1 MMEFIRTYAHSWAVK
16 ILFGIIVIVFVF
28 FGVNSFN
35 APRADVVA
43 MVNDTP
49 ILAKAYSRSL
59 ELAVDNLRRS
69 DPSLDQDAL
78 FRMGLRRDVLMKM
91 VADLLMV
98 QDATRQ
104 GVTVSDEE
112 LRQTIMSMSFF
123 LDERGQFDPQR
134 YRGILSRQN
143 QSVREFEDNVRN
155 EMLVQKLTDAVTSAI
170 SMTDAETRDFF
181 LYTRMQA
188 VLDYVPVTTADFVQ
202 DVEVTQEEI
211 ADWYAQRN
219 ETFRT
224 APRLELTALVFT
236 PDALARNE
244 TVSAEQVQAFYA
256 ANKDRLFTQEDRVRA
271 RHILLRVE
279 QNATPA
285 EAGAVLEQI
294 RGIKTRLDNGED
306 FTALAQELSED
317 TSNIVGGD
325 LGWFDRGQMVPAFE
339 AVAFSLKPGEIS
351 DPVRTDFGYH
361 LIKCEAREE
370 AGVKAFED
378 VKEEILQRL
387 AREQA
392 ASRVADSLDLALE
405 RILAGEAFDSV
416 GKDLDVPV
424 QTTPLLTRAEMT
436 ARFAMEPEAAEAL
449 FLMEAGEVSDAPL
462 PLEDGYL
469 LVRVVNKAPAAIKP
483 LVEVQDDVAARVK
496 AEKALL
502 KAKDAAEALAKELRE
517 TPDAHAD
524 RVRTTEP
531 FSRSEAI
538 PALGASESLLRAAFD
553 AEPGAWLET
562 PFTLDDGFAVVR
574 VAKRLQPEDAQW
586 DAEKSLW
593 KDHLTQRKQQ
603 EMLEAYVQALQQQAK
618 ITINNPKFFE

>member
-294 RGIKTRLDNGED
+294 RGIKARLDNGED

-370 AGVKAFED
+370 AGVRTFED

-405 RILAGEAFDSV
+405 RILAGEAFDTV

-574 VAKRLQPEDAQW
+574 VAKRLPPEDAQW

>member
-1 MMEFIRTYAHSWAVK
+1 MMEFIRNYAHSWAVK

-69 DPSLDQDAL
+69 NPSLDQDTMI
-78 FRMGLRRDVLMKM
+78 RMGLRRDVLMKM
-91 VADLLMV
+91 VSDLLMV

-143 QSVREFEDNVRN
+143 QTVREFEDNVRN

-170 SMTDAETRDFF
+170 AMTDTETRDFF

-188 VLDYVPVTTADFVQ
+188 VLDYVPVTIADFVQ

-294 RGIKTRLDNGED
+294 RGIKARLDNGED

-370 AGVKAFED
+370 AGVRTFED

-405 RILAGEAFDSV
+405 RILAGEAFDTV

-574 VAKRLQPEDAQW
+574 VAKRLPPEDAQW

>member
-202 DVEVTQEEI
+202 DAEVTQEEI